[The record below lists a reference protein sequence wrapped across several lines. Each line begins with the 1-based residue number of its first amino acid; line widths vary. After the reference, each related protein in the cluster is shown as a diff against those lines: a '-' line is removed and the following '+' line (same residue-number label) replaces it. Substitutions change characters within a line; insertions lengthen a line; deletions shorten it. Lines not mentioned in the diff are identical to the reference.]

1 MGTGVSKNTDSTSHG
16 SEEREDHEG
25 GQLFVS
31 IKMENYKPK
40 GELIPH
46 VYGSVPL
53 VGSWDSSKAL
63 SLERESASMWELSFV
78 VPPNHETLDF
88 KFMLKPQYNNVPCI
102 LEEGPNRLLT
112 GGTLQHEDARPALF
126 RLNSEDVLEYRVL
139 IKADRVSPFDLAASW
154 RAYQDNL
161 QPSTVRGI
169 PDVSIN
175 SVPEPGAELGS
186 SASLE
191 LDLEHYV
198 VPAPITSANS
208 GLVYAANMTETP
220 RSLNRAGVFSN
231 TDGSTGASHSYND
244 SGVPIDRPA
253 TIKEMEIIVPD
264 PSKVYSGSGM
274 VESKSV
280 GTFSPFQKQD
290 SQRGLFVDRGVG
302 SPRLAKSASAATF
315 TTDLKLDSER
325 KNAMPAAA
333 GAVAAA
339 AVADQM
345 LGPKEDSHLAIV
357 LVGLPARG
365 KTFTAAKLTRY
376 LRWLG
381 HETKHFN
388 VGKYRRLKHG
398 ANQTADFFRGDNP
411 EGIEARNEVA
421 ALAMDDMIA
430 WMQEGG
436 QVGIFD
442 ATNSTRKR
450 RNMLMKMAEGKCKII
465 FLETL
470 CNDKQ
475 IIERNIRLKI
485 QQSPD
490 YAEEPDFEAGY
501 QDFKNRLDYYEK
513 VYEPVEEGSYIKMI
527 DMVSGQG
534 GQIQVNNIS
543 GYLPGRIVFF
553 LVNTHLTPRPI
564 LLTRHGESRDNVRG
578 RIGGDPVLSD
588 TGEVYAKKLA
598 NFVEKRLKTERAAS
612 IWTSTLQR
620 TILTANTIVGFPK
633 IQWRAL
639 DEINA
644 GVCDGMTYEE
654 IKKNMPEEYKSRN
667 KDKLRYRYPRGE
679 SYLDVIQRL
688 EPVII
693 ELERQRAPVVVISH
707 QAVLRALY
715 AYFADRP
722 LQEIPHIEMP
732 LHTIIEIQM
741 GVTGVQEKR
750 YKLMD

>member
-1 MGTGVSKNTDSTSHG
+1 MGTGASRNADGGSHSG
-16 SEEREDHEG
+16 GEEREDQEG
-25 GQLFVS
+25 GQLYVS
-31 IKMENYKPK
+31 LKMEKYKLK
-40 GELIPH
+40 GELVPH

-63 SLERESASMWELSFV
+63 PMERDSASMWELSFV

-88 KFMLKPQYNNVPCI
+88 KFLLKPNYSNEPCVV
-102 LEEGPNRLLT
+102 EEGSNRLLT
-112 GGTLQHEDARPALF
+112 RGTLQGDARSALF
-126 RLNSEDVLEYRVL
+126 RLDSGEVLEYRVF

-154 RAYQDNL
+154 RAYQENF

-175 SVPEPGAELGS
+175 SVHQVGAELCS

-191 LDLEHYV
+191 LDLDHYL
-198 VPAPITSANS
+198 VPAPSTCANS
-208 GLVYAANMTETP
+208 GLVYAANMTENP
-220 RSLNRAGVFSN
+220 RSLGRAGVFSN
-231 TDGSTGASHSYND
+231 ADSSGSVSYIGI
-244 SGVPIDRPA
+244 SADRPA
-253 TIKEMEIIVPD
+253 TIKEMEVIVPD
-264 PSKVYSGSGM
+264 PSNVYSGSGM
-274 VESKSV
+274 VESKSL
-280 GTFSPFQKQD
+280 GTFSPLQKQD
-290 SQRGLFVDRGVG
+290 SHRGLFVDRGVG
-302 SPRLAKSASAATF
+302 SPRLVKSASANTF
-315 TTDLKLDSER
+315 NIDLKLDSET
-325 KNAMPAAA
+325 KNSMPAAA

-345 LGPKEDSHLAIV
+345 LGPKEDRHLAIV

-398 ANQTADFFRGDNP
+398 ANQSADFFRADNP
-411 EGIEARNEVA
+411 EGMEARNEVA
-421 ALAMDDMIA
+421 ALAMEDMIS

-442 ATNSTRKR
+442 ATNSHRRR
-450 RNMLMKMAEGKCKII
+450 RNMLMKMAEGNCKII
-465 FLETL
+465 FLETI
-470 CNDKQ
+470 CNDKD

-490 YAEEPDFEAGY
+490 YAEQPDFEAGL
-501 QDFKNRLDYYEK
+501 QDFKTRLANYEK

-527 DMVSGQG
+527 DMVSGHG

-578 RIGGDPVLSD
+578 RIGGDNVLSD
-588 TGEVYAKKLA
+588 TGDIYAKKLA
-598 NFVEKRLKTERAAS
+598 NFVEKRLKSERAAS

-620 TILTANTIVGFPK
+620 TIITASPIAGFPK

-654 IKKNMPEEYKSRN
+654 IKKNMPEEYDSRK

-722 LQEIPHIEMP
+722 LKEIPHIEMP

>member
-1 MGTGVSKNTDSTSHG
+1 MGTGASKNPGSFHG
-16 SEEREDHEG
+16 GEEREDNLEHAG
-25 GQLFVS
+25 GQLYVS
-31 IKMENYKPK
+31 LKMENYKLK
-40 GELIPH
+40 KDLIPH

-63 SLERESASMWELSFV
+63 SMERESTSMWELSFV

-88 KFMLKPQYNNVPCI
+88 KFLLKPKYSIAPCI
-102 LEEGPNRLLT
+102 VEEGPHRLLA
-112 GGTLQHEDARPALF
+112 GGSLQGDAREALF
-126 RLNSEDVLEYRVL
+126 RLNGDEVLEYRVF
-139 IKADRVSPFDLAASW
+139 IKADKVSPFDLAASW
-154 RAYQDNL
+154 RAYQENL

-169 PDVSIN
+169 PDISIN
-175 SVPEPGAELGS
+175 AAPDTGVENGS
-186 SASLE
+186 TASLE

-198 VPAPITSANS
+198 VPAPVTSATS
-208 GLVYAANMTETP
+208 GLVYAANMAETP
-220 RSLNRAGVFSN
+220 RSLTCSGIFSNSDGSSSVSLSNRAGSVSVDQP
-231 TDGSTGASHSYND
+231 TT
-244 SGVPIDRPA
+244 R
-253 TIKEMEIIVPD
+253 KEMEVVVPD
-264 PSKVYSGSGM
+264 PSKFYSPSGM

-280 GTFSPFQKQD
+280 GTFSSMQKQEGH
-290 SQRGLFVDRGVG
+290 RGLFVDRGVG
-302 SPRLAKSASAATF
+302 SPRQVKSASQTTF
-315 TTDLKLDSER
+315 TMDLNLDSET

-339 AVADQM
+339 AIADQM
-345 LGPKEDSHLAIV
+345 LGPKEDRHLTIV

-381 HETKHFN
+381 HDTKHFN

-398 ANQTADFFRGDNP
+398 TNQSADFFRADNA

-421 ALAMDDMIA
+421 ALAMDDMIS

-442 ATNSTRKR
+442 ATNSSRAR

-465 FLETL
+465 FLETI
-470 CNDKQ
+470 CNDER

-490 YAEEPDFEAGY
+490 YAEEPDFEAGLR
-501 QDFKNRLDYYEK
+501 DFKARLANYEK

-527 DMVSGQG
+527 DMASGQG

-578 RIGGDPVLSD
+578 RIGGDNVLSEA
-588 TGEVYAKKLA
+588 GEIYAKKLA
-598 NFVEKRLKTERAAS
+598 NFVEKRLKPERAAS

-620 TILTANTIVGFPK
+620 TILTASPIVGFPK

-654 IKKNMPEEYKSRN
+654 IEKNMPEESRK

-722 LQEIPHIEMP
+722 LKEIPHIEVP
-732 LHTIIEIQM
+732 LHTIIEIKM

>member
-1 MGTGVSKNTDSTSHG
+1 MDTGLSKDADGSSHG
-16 SEEREDHEG
+16 SEGEEHLDHAG
-25 GQLFVS
+25 DQLYVS
-31 IKMENYKPK
+31 LKMENYRLKA
-40 GELIPH
+40 ELIPH

-63 SLERESASMWELSFV
+63 SMEPESASMWELSFV

-88 KFMLKPQYNNVPCI
+88 KFLLKPKYSNSPCVV
-102 LEEGPNRLLT
+102 EEGPNRLLT
-112 GGTLQHEDARPALF
+112 GGALQEES
-126 RLNSEDVLEYRVL
+126 RLAVFKNGDVTVEYRVF
-139 IKADRVSPFDLAASW
+139 IKSDRVSPFDLAASW
-154 RAYQDNL
+154 RVYQENL
-161 QPSTVRGI
+161 RPSTVRGI

-175 SVPEPGAELGS
+175 SAPIARIENGS
-186 SASLE
+186 SAGLE
-191 LDLEHYV
+191 IDLEHYV
-198 VPAPITSANS
+198 IPAPSTSANS
-208 GLVYAANMTETP
+208 AFVYAADNTENP
-220 RSLNRAGVFSN
+220 RFSN
-231 TDGSTGASHSYND
+231 VDCSDNASYSFKD
-244 SGVPIDRPA
+244 SGVSADGPT
-253 TIKEMEIIVPD
+253 TIKEMEVVIPD
-264 PSKVYSGSGM
+264 PSKVYSGSDM

-280 GTFSPFQKQD
+280 ETFSSLQKQD
-290 SQRGLFVDRGVG
+290 GHRGLFVDRGVG
-302 SPRLAKSASAATF
+302 SPRSVKSPDSSAF
-315 TTDLKLDSER
+315 SFDLKQDTET
-325 KNAMPAAA
+325 KNSMPA
-333 GAVAAA
+333 AAA

-345 LGPKEDSHLAIV
+345 LGPKEDRHLAIV

-381 HETKHFN
+381 HHTKHFN

-398 ANQTADFFRGDNP
+398 TNQSADFFRADNP
-411 EGIEARNEVA
+411 EGMEARNEVA

-470 CNDKQ
+470 CNDER

-490 YAEEPDFEAGY
+490 YLKPDFEAGL
-501 QDFKNRLDYYEK
+501 QDFKSRLANYEK

-527 DMVSGQG
+527 DMVSGHG

-564 LLTRHGESRDNVRG
+564 LLTRHGESRDNVGG
-578 RIGGDPVLSD
+578 RIGGDTVLSD
-588 TGEVYAKKLA
+588 AGEIYAKKLA
-598 NFVEKRLKTERAAS
+598 NFVEKRLKSEKAAS

-620 TILTANTIVGFPK
+620 TTITANPIIGFPK

-654 IKKNMPEEYKSRN
+654 IKKNMPEEYEARK

-715 AYFADRP
+715 AYFSDRP
-722 LQEIPHIEMP
+722 LNEIPHIEVP
-732 LHTIIEIQM
+732 LHTIIEIKM